1 MATQT
6 VGDNRRAVVRVLA
19 HEVMRGLRDLALLYE
34 GDLIRALV
42 FTAISSSNTL
52 HLHEADTRYASIYD
66 LPPDRERRPVTMED
80 LVDSLL
86 MPREIVERYVAILC
100 AEGVCES
107 TPSGYVVP
115 TAVFTR
121 PEMLDGLNEFYTGTV
136 RLVTALQ
143 NAGFRVG
150 DAR

>member
-6 VGDNRRAVVRVLA
+6 VGDNRRAIVRVLT
-19 HEVMRGLRDLALLYE
+19 HEVMRGLRDLAVLYD

-42 FTAISSSNTL
+42 FTAITSANTQ
-52 HLHEADTRYASIYD
+52 HLHGPDGRYASFYD
-66 LPPDRERRPVTMED
+66 LPPDRERRAVSMDE

-86 MPREIVERYVAILC
+86 MPRELIQRYVEGLC
-100 AEGVCES
+100 ADGMCES

-115 TAVFTR
+115 SAVFTR
-121 PEMLDGLNEFYTGTV
+121 PEMLNGLNEFYTGTV